1 MEISVLMVAILGVI
15 CPDQG
20 WTDLTI

>member
-15 CPDQG
+15 CGAEG